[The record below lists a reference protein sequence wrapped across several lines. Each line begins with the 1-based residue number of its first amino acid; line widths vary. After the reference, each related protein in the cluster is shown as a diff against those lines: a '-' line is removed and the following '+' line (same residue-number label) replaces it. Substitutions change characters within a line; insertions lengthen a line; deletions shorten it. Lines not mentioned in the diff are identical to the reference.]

1 MTRMQLRIRSADRG
15 PLADEA
21 VLRAWLVGLVTRTL
35 DDKGGLPS
43 GAVIVRSD
51 SVDVADL
58 RPVVQARHP
67 LQLFLA
73 GMAGTE
79 TARGRAEAVGVV
91 GRFGLRRRG
100 AKQPVHVALVFV
112 EWSDGRWWQWQAL
125 LAQDGASLLDDT
137 LIEREAELGDP
148 LPDGLGRWW
157 TLARRRN
164 LRVRLEAHAPDPAP
178 IVH

>member
-1 MTRMQLRIRSADRG
+1 
-15 PLADEA
+15 
-21 VLRAWLVGLVTRTL
+21 
-35 DDKGGLPS
+35 
-43 GAVIVRSD
+43 
-51 SVDVADL
+51 
-58 RPVVQARHP
+58 
-67 LQLFLA
+67 
-73 GMAGTE
+73 
-79 TARGRAEAVGVV
+79 VGVV